1 MTIAVFVAKS
11 HGEFLEYSGDL
22 LETNSGIA
30 DDQCDIEDPQFE
42 QSSVKSLLRADADC
56 INIVIDRKPSVNILK
71 QKVRYGE
78 DSTSS
83 LRVFIDDIIEE
94 VNRIHQINFS
104 EECHIF
110 CHWGGGG
117 DAGGVADMDNAF
129 QEEFKVWKS
138 CNAGYDLWQ
147 VHAIS
152 SMRND
157 LFGVVDVKAEDVQT
171 EDLDIKHL
179 PRNYD
184 DIVKLAI
191 ALDKESARYRKRTY
205 SCKVDIVASYN
216 DFKVIASPKIDIP
229 LLIIPVSDDPTVVK
243 LVKVI
248 KELCKRKNV
257 VTKEIR
263 EVKGPYVLPIFVD
276 FEYNLIDSSGEVL
289 SPVRIIDD
297 SGFAVPEEFVLRF
310 EKGGAGKSDS
320 QLTLEL
326 FEDLCDRIAYWEQD
340 STLRNGICTK
350 ELRDWMAGAFR
361 IFCFH
366 DKDVHGTAS
375 SVDWDLAKE
384 SPKDFWDKYSDRIK
398 ARLDGNDGL
407 RWQIPYW
414 QELYSDKL
422 ANFKSAANTYPET
435 SFYEN
440 LKRNVLVEYRGFEVA
455 YLSPTRQLSG
465 LLIDDDA
472 DPKDGAGERLI
483 KSIKDKIAG
492 TENSSEP
499 FASDVFSFDPI
510 YVSVAEEGT
519 VISQAREKFQE
530 IKGQFLTH
538 DFVLLD
544 LRLKDAAG
552 EDPSGYYLISQVKQ
566 FFPHLPIIIY
576 SRYDDMGHMSRAFQ
590 MGADWFIRK
599 DEIRKLPRHI
609 KSVVSRL
616 NWHKEW
622 EAISRL
628 GLWREPTID
637 CEDQVACA
645 KFRSELSEERKYL
658 LYKSLESLPGNNIA
672 ISPLGGGFSSSTT
685 FRACKVTTTDEGKRL
700 QNPVI
705 VKMDMAFNTMS
716 EYERYFRFIRPYI
729 ANESGRIESKEL
741 TLDRNNSVIVY
752 TFAGRQSESYELNS
766 MYDMLR
772 RDIKNRSSCN
782 YKSYEA
788 AFDVIFNEIL
798 PRIHIVKP
806 RLEFGVVADN
816 PSDQPSDFPNRAFGE
831 VAVDVMSA
839 TKERLITSNDF
850 LANWLCRMPLGR
862 KLEDAKFLAQSG
874 AKNSSTGNGIHRYE
888 FRQKD
893 IINGCGLIEALD
905 FTDKCT
911 IVMTGA
917 NVDHV
922 VKYRPHTY
930 PCMTLWVDKCAN
942 PDIILEEA
950 VPGFVKKAV
959 EKLHDSKEIG
969 QYRASNEFAEI
980 LKRLMNEPLSA
991 GRPSDDFY
999 KIQVLNGAENKDGSP
1014 INGSDFWEE
1023 AFLGIDNKENTAFNA
1038 LPSLFKVAKSLLDS
1052 DRNKILAEKIKGCPA
1067 GIVHGDLN
1075 YANIMLETK
1084 KRLSGDSVFTTDIP
1098 DVKDVWLID
1107 FARTRRD
1114 LIAHDFNVLFTSTLG
1129 LLFDLDVWRSE
1140 ETIAHDIYYRSMR
1153 QFWGERAKVNDTIS
1167 YNRFIETIFRPF
1179 VVRAVFDKLDAVPD
1193 GMEHDNRLVLIFKI
1207 LRRIRAAA
1215 LKAGMTE
1222 ESYAFTTALACMVAS
1237 RVYIVH
1243 EENAPAAA
1251 AMIATAFICLAKL
1264 KRVEMEANNG

>member
-1 MTIAVFVAKS
+1 MTIAVFI
-11 HGEFLEYSGDL
+11 SGDDSKEYPL
-22 LETNSGIA
+22 YREVTETAPNSQQNTG
-30 DDQCDIEDPQFE
+30 
-42 QSSVKSLLRADADC
+42 
-56 INIVIDRKPSVNILK
+56 
-71 QKVRYGE
+71 
-78 DSTSS
+78 TSS
-83 LRVFIDDIIEE
+83 THGNDDWDEDDDPVQYFKIVERTEDLIEIVLRRVDDHGNKYVDNLKDAIRQHADSDGQMGCFFGHVLKMIGEAGYNRDRID
-94 VNRIHQINFS
+94 
-104 EECHIF
+104 ECFVF
-110 CHWGGGG
+110 CHWGTGGLG
-117 DAGGVADMDNAF
+117 DVVSKFDAEFQSSFSKWTETEAGKNFAQWRVN
-129 QEEFKVWKS
+129 
-138 CNAGYDLWQ
+138 
-147 VHAIS
+147 AIS
-152 SMRND
+152 SMRDEIFDVTSHNSGRT
-157 LFGVVDVKAEDVQT
+157 LFGITNLPKTPDEVKTLAKRLEQTTEEDNCT
-171 EDLDIKHL
+171 
-179 PRNYD
+179 YD
-184 DIVKLAI
+184 CEAQQLKTKCGLV
-191 ALDKESARYRKRTY
+191 SR
-205 SCKVDIVASYN
+205 V
-216 DFKVIASPKIDIP
+216 P
-229 LLIIPVSDDPTVVK
+229 LLFVPCGMIRQARK
-243 LVKVI
+243 L
-248 KELCKRKNV
+248 
-257 VTKEIR
+257 TD
-263 EVKGPYVLPIFVD
+263 VLSTCFSGIDLKSANHESRFYPIFVD
-276 FEYNLIDSSGEVL
+276 FQRNHKTQREIFGSS
-289 SPVRIIDD
+289 
-297 SGFAVPEEFVLRF
+297 VPEEFIFRF
-310 EKGGAGKSDS
+310 VKDGEQSDTDLTVELVKCLQARIKVWDSDS
-320 QLTLEL
+320 NLKKGLA
-326 FEDLCDRIAYWEQD
+326 FADM
-340 STLRNGICTK
+340 
-350 ELRDWMAGAFR
+350 RDWMAGSFR
-361 IFCFH
+361 RFCAL
-366 DKDVHGTAS
+366 DEEVHGTGDRIDVVALEKFANS
-375 SVDWDLAKE
+375 DSNETNADFAEAEKGWTKKRSELSTSISEYKNEKSPNHCLWDLWHKV
-384 SPKDFWDKYSDRIK
+384 
-398 ARLDGNDGL
+398 
-407 RWQIPYW
+407 
-414 QELYSDKL
+414 
-422 ANFKSAANTYPET
+422 
-435 SFYEN
+435 YEN
-440 LKRNVLVEYRGFEVA
+440 EITALEACAEKGDARESATKFLNEVV
-455 YLSPTRQLSG
+455 YIPHGSQVKYFSPVGKLSC
-465 LLIDDDA
+465 LLIDDEATVARDKISA
-472 DPKDGAGERLI
+472 IKVDERLPEGRCLKDI
-483 KSIKDKIAG
+483 IDIKDVIVDARR
-492 TENSSEP
+492 E
-499 FASDVFSFDPI
+499 D
-510 YVSVAEEGT
+510 T
-519 VISQAREKFQE
+519 VIQQAIREFTE
-530 IKGQFLTH
+530 IKRNYETY

-544 LRLKDAAG
+544 LRLADEAG
-552 EDPSGYYLISQVKQ
+552 ADPSGYYLISQVKQ

-622 EAISRL
+622 EAIIRL

-658 LYKSLESLPGNNIA
+658 LYYLLYKSLESLPGINIA

-798 PRIHIVKP
+798 PRIHVVKP

-831 VAVDVMSA
+831 VAVDVISA

-862 KLEDAKFLAQSG
+862 KLEEFKFVAQS
-874 AKNSSTGNGIHRYE
+874 KVKESSAEGVIHRYE
-888 FRQKD
+888 FCRKD
-893 IINGCGLIEALD
+893 NIDGHGVIEALD
-905 FTDKCT
+905 FEDKCT

-942 PDIILEEA
+942 PAIILEEA
-950 VPGFVKKAV
+950 IPGFVKKAV
-959 EKLHDSKEIG
+959 EKLHDGKEIG
-969 QYRASNEFAEI
+969 QYRASNEFAEV
-980 LKRLMNEPLSA
+980 LKKLMNEPLSA

-999 KIQVLNGAENKDGSP
+999 KMKAPKDKVRGSE
-1014 INGSDFWEE
+1014 FWEG
-1023 AFLGIDNKENTAFNA
+1023 AFLEIDNKKSTAFNA
-1038 LPSLFKVAKSLLDS
+1038 LPSLVRAAKELL
-1052 DRNKILAEKIKGCPA
+1052 NGPLAKKIMECPA

-1129 LLFDLDVWRSE
+1129 LLFDLDVWKSE

-1179 VVRAVFDKLDAVPD
+1179 VVKAVFDKLDAVPD

-1264 KRVEMEANNG
+1264 RRMEMEAGK